1 MSQSPNQ
8 DLTCD
13 VGTALA
19 VTQSPVMAFIKHSK
33 LLPYF
38 FRGSY
43 LFNMVFL
50 NTSNFVTT
58 PSSECVEG
66 MAMPRFTATQK
77 PRAMHPARTK
87 IYKTTFKI
95 FVLVHYMLIQFLWK
109 KKTPSSSEQ
118 SPLADQRTAGTTWR
132 RPFAQWSVPLA
143 RSRIRGPC
151 P

>member
-1 MSQSPNQ
+1 MSERHGDAAIHSN
-8 DLTCD
+8 
-13 VGTALA
+13 A
-19 VTQSPVMAFIKHSK
+19 IKHSK

-95 FVLVHYMLIQFLWK
+95 FVLVHYMLIQFLWSFFPAYRHSPNPK
-109 KKTPSSSEQ
+109 KSG
-118 SPLADQRTAGTTWR
+118 LRGN
-132 RPFAQWSVPLA
+132 WSACAPY
-143 RSRIRGPC
+143 RKNTQIG
-151 P
+151 